1 LSAFFI
7 LNKKINANC
16 EVSLKSCYKKLL
28 IIFFTSSFI
37 HAQDS
42 HYWTNQYGT
51 EASLLGGLVVGSKH
65 DLSSTFYNPGTLA
78 LTTDQVLTI
87 STDAYQITQVSITSK
102 SPAVPDLESNTSG
115 AAPSIVAFRL
125 QLDELGKNQIA
136 FSVLVRD
143 VVKADF
149 YGRDIST
156 MDVSSIRAN
165 DGIIFADNVES
176 WVGFSWGRKI
186 KEKVGIGISQYVALR
201 SNRQRLQIIN
211 QVLEDPQTSATRI
224 IYSDTYFN
232 NFKILWKAGIFFDH
246 RPLSFGFT
254 VTTPSLNLFNYTGE
268 SSINI
273 SQINSASEEQFVAVN
288 DEDGLNSEFKTPFS
302 VAFGTAFHFENTSFY
317 FSAEWFDNISSYEV
331 LNTQPVLVVPTGEII
346 TNNNSLSRRSVI
358 NFGFGVDHK
367 LGKDLSL
374 YASIFTNNSAKDPDQ
389 LSKYSMSDYN
399 IIHFLGGVALKYD
412 IIDLILGLGYATGNN
427 KIESIDNII
436 DPSSGTLVNDKSLSE
451 ISYRGYKIVFAFSI
465 KI

>member
-1 LSAFFI
+1 
-7 LNKKINANC
+7 
-16 EVSLKSCYKKLL
+16 LKSGYRSLL
-28 IIFFTSSFI
+28 IIIFFVCSLI
-37 HAQDS
+37 NAQDS

-51 EASLLGGLVVGSKH
+51 EASLLGELVVGSTH
-65 DLSSTFYNPGTLA
+65 DFSSTFYNPGTLA

-87 STDAYQITQVSITSK
+87 SSDAYQITQVNITNE
-102 SPAVPDLESNTSG
+102 SPAVPNLESNTSG
-115 AAPSIVAFRL
+115 SAPSIVAFRL

-143 VVKADF
+143 VVSADF
-149 YGRDIST
+149 YGRDITKTDTSGT
-156 MDVSSIRAN
+156 MAN
-165 DGIIFADNVES
+165 DGIIFEDNIET

-186 KEKVGIGISQYVALR
+186 TEKIGIGISQNIALR

-232 NFKILWKAGIFFDH
+232 NFKILWKAGIIFDH

-273 SQINSASEEQFVAVN
+273 SQINSAGEEQFIAVN
-288 DEDGLNSEFKTPFS
+288 DEDGLTSEFKTPFS
-302 VAFGTAFHFENTSFY
+302 IAFGAAYHLEKTSFY
-317 FSAEWFDNISSYEV
+317 FSAEWFGKISSYEV
-331 LNTQPVLVVPTGEII
+331 LNTQPVLVVPTGEVLPN
-346 TNNNSLSRRSVI
+346 TNYLSRRSII
-358 NFGFGVDHK
+358 NFGLGIDHK

-374 YASIFTNNSAKDPDQ
+374 YGSIFTNNSAKNPDET
-389 LSKYSMSDYN
+389 SKYSLSGYN

-427 KIESIDNII
+427 EVESLDNII
-436 DPSSGTLVNDKSLSE
+436 DPSNYTSVNDDSYSE

>member
-1 LSAFFI
+1 LRSGC
-7 LNKKINANC
+7 K
-16 EVSLKSCYKKLL
+16 YLL
-28 IIFFTSSFI
+28 IIIFLTGSFI
-37 HAQDS
+37 NAQDS

-78 LTTDQVLTI
+78 LTTDQILTI
-87 STDAYQITQVSITSK
+87 STDAYQITQVNITSK

-136 FSVLVRD
+136 FSFLVRD

-149 YGRDIST
+149 YGRDINKTGTSG
-156 MDVSSIRAN
+156 IRAN
-165 DGIIFADNVES
+165 DGIIFSDNVET

-186 KEKVGIGISQYVALR
+186 KEKIGIGISQYIAVR

-232 NFKILWKAGIFFDH
+232 NFKILWKAGIIFDH

-254 VTTPSLNLFNYTGE
+254 VTTPSINLFNYTGE

-273 SQINSASEEQFVAVN
+273 SQINSAGEEQFIAVN
-288 DEDGLNSEFKTPFS
+288 DEDGLTSEYKTPFS
-302 VAFGTAFHFENTSFY
+302 IAFGAAYHFEKTSIY
-317 FSAEWFDNISSYEV
+317 FSAEWFAKISSYEV
-331 LNTQPVLVVPTGEII
+331 LNTQPVIFVPTGEVIP
-346 TNNNSLSRRSVI
+346 NNNFLSRQSVI
-358 NFGFGVDHK
+358 NFGLGVDHK

-374 YASIFTNNSAKDPDQ
+374 YASMFTNNSAKDPDQ
-389 LSKYSMSDYN
+389 LSKYSMSGYN
-399 IIHFLGGVALKYD
+399 ILHFLGGVALKYD
-412 IIDLILGLGYATGNN
+412 ILDLILGLGYATGNN
-427 KIESIDNII
+427 TVESLDNII
-436 DPSSGTLVNDKSLSE
+436 DPSNTSSVNDEKDSE
-451 ISYRGYKIVFAFSI
+451 ISYKGYKIVFAFSI